1 MFNSINST
9 TLITFQLT
17 LARISCNPN
26 LILTEVSEIAPAAGD
41 QDLNNCNK
49 NQKNDQDHN
58 RVDRKQNSLFSDN
71 THKYVYIHNYVYGH
85 HDPISPG

>member
-41 QDLNNCNK
+41 QD
-49 NQKNDQDHN
+49 
-58 RVDRKQNSLFSDN
+58 
-71 THKYVYIHNYVYGH
+71 
-85 HDPISPG
+85 